1 MNRKFLT
8 IIFLFYVISLFVMV
22 SSFQPLQA
30 CTSILVTKGASNDG
44 STMIS
49 YSCDGEFHPRIR
61 MRPAADHKPGSMVEV
76 FDWHGV
82 KGKIPQ
88 VAHTYKVV
96 GLMNEHQ
103 LAIGETTFG
112 GRPELVNPDA
122 MFHYYP
128 LMLFALQR
136 AKTAR
141 EAIAVMTTLVEKYG
155 YASEGESISIADKE
169 EVWLFEIVGTGKGG
183 KGAVWVAVRIPD
195 GMVCAH
201 ANMSR
206 IREFPLDDPE
216 NVRYSKNVISFAIE
230 KGYYNAKDGKPFSFS
245 HAYNPPT
252 EEQVR
257 YSARRVWSIF
267 RRAAPSHNFSPG
279 YSSYKKN
286 TKPYP
291 LYIKPDRKLSVRDV
305 IALHRDHYEGTEF
318 DMTKDLTAGPFGAPD
333 RWRPLKWQ
341 VGGKKYAWERPISTQ
356 QAGFVHVSQS
366 RSHVPDQIG
375 GVYWY
380 GLDNPYTNFFV
391 PLYTSIN
398 QLPGSYTT
406 GTLRQFSRD
415 SAWWAFNFVANYAN
429 LRWSY
434 MIKDIQK
441 VQKEI
446 EDLEFKLQ
454 IAVEATAFELLK
466 KNPQLVEDY
475 LTNYCVVNAESNIK
489 KWWRLAD
496 FLVTK
501 YNDGYIQDEKGRPR
515 EIGYPE
521 EWLRKEVM
529 ANPGKKRLKQ
539 ERKGEG
545 EL

>member
-1 MNRKFLT
+1 MKIKSYALALVFLLT
-8 IIFLFYVISLFVMV
+8 VLYVVVISI
-22 SSFQPLQA
+22 QPLAA
-30 CTSILVTKGASNDG
+30 CTSVLVTKGASEDG
-44 STMIS
+44 STIIT
-49 YSCDGEFHPRIR
+49 YSCDGEFHARLR
-61 MRPAADHKPGSMVEV
+61 MIPAADHEPGSMVEV
-76 FDWHGV
+76 ADWNGL

-96 GLMNEHQ
+96 GLMNEFQ
-103 LAIGETTFG
+103 LAIGETTAG
-112 GRPELVNPDA
+112 GRAELVNPDA

-141 EAIAVMTTLVEKYG
+141 EAIGVITGLAEEYG

-169 EVWLFEIVGTGKGG
+169 EVWLLEIFGTGKGG

-201 ANMSR
+201 ANMAR
-206 IREFPLDDPE
+206 ISEFPLDDPE
-216 NVRYSKNVISFAIE
+216 NVLYSKNAVSFAIE
-230 KGYYNAKDGKPFSFS
+230 KGYYNPKGGKPFSFTD
-245 HAYNPPT
+245 AYNPPT

-267 RRAAPSHNFSPG
+267 RRIAPSLNLSADF
-279 YSSYKKN
+279 SSYKKN
-286 TKPYP
+286 AVPYP

-318 DMTKDLTAGPFGAPD
+318 DMTKDVTAGPFGAPD
-333 RWRPLKWQ
+333 RWRPIKWQ
-341 VGGKKYAWERPISTQ
+341 VESKKYAWERPISTQ
-356 QAGFVHVSQS
+356 QVGFIHVTQS
-366 RSHVPDQIG
+366 RSRIPDQIG

-380 GLDNPYTNFFV
+380 GPDNPYTNFFA
-391 PLYTSIN
+391 PFYTSIT
-398 QLPGSYTT
+398 QLPESYTT
-406 GTLRQFSRD
+406 GTLQQFTRD

-434 MIKDIQK
+434 MIKDIQA
-441 VQKEI
+441 VQQEI
-446 EDLEFKLQ
+446 EDLTFQLQ
-454 IAVEATAFELLK
+454 PAIEATALELMK
-466 KNPQLVEDY
+466 TNPGLVGKY
-475 LTNYCVVNAESNIK
+475 LTNYCVGNAETNIK

-501 YNDGYIQDEKGRPR
+501 YNDGYIQDEKGNPQ

-521 EWLRKEVM
+521 TWLKREVAADPRKKE
-529 ANPGKKRLKQ
+529 LKE
-539 ERKGEG
+539 EREGKGE
-545 EL
+545 L